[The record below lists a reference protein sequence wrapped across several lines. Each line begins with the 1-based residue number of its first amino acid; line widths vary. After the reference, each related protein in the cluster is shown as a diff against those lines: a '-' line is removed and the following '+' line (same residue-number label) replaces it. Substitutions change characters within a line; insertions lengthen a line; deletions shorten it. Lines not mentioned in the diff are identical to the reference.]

1 MITLPFDCASQDG
14 DLWLYAARDALAS
27 VLESGGGAEQR
38 DEMTGGGGGDD
49 VGSRVSALLAG
60 GTGEMLDAKTAVYS
74 TLPLLV
80 GIVFIIVFVILAVAF
95 RSLLVPIRAVLS
107 IALTMGWVF
116 GFATS
121 VYQARAEVP
130 LSKFSDPHPAH
141 IARRRRRT
149 DYSRGLASRVSP
161 SRPTASRGF
170 CPSFR
175 SRAWL
180 GSAST
185 TTSFFSRAYTCAP
198 CSRHT
203 NCE

>member
-1 MITLPFDCASQDG
+1 MTITLPFDCASQDG

-38 DEMTGGGGGDD
+38 DEMTGGGGDD

-121 VYQARAEVP
+121 VYQARVE
-130 LSKFSDPHPAH
+130 
-141 IARRRRRT
+141 
-149 DYSRGLASRVSP
+149 
-161 SRPTASRGF
+161 
-170 CPSFR
+170 
-175 SRAWL
+175 
-180 GSAST
+180 
-185 TTSFFSRAYTCAP
+185 
-198 CSRHT
+198 
-203 NCE
+203 